1 MSRGISSQQIAR
13 EYKHGVLQDYSG
25 NITSVHLDPSHAT
38 RTILFPDRPKSF
50 FSAALNAAQN
60 VVAINVDAEAHLF
73 DLDSG
78 NVNRLKGHTSPVHV
92 LAFSPT
98 DNVLITCATPMSSR
112 SEDDEGE
119 SEIITWDIDEVASKQ
134 PISIADEAGLEQL
147 AASAVAT
154 VQMELKSRKLEMRLD
169 QVEEKEIRE
178 AIAKLLGRY
187 QTQRHVGPENRLV
200 GRLTTSFGSASF
212 SPDGRRIIYL
222 PGGRPESYGDE
233 QWDILVHDL
242 ISKSTVTL
250 CGHRDAVMSTSFSPD
265 MRTIASVAWDG
276 TVRIWEADTGVQ
288 RHVFETG
295 HQSWAGVFS
304 PDSRFFLGTTGNG
317 LVRIWDVET
326 GAKKWEWNYGDW
338 CRAVDWSHD
347 GRWFVVGGTPHGR
360 LVIFEVTDS
369 TFESPPQMR
378 HDRKLGLQDALEGP
392 HAATVGR
399 RLEVQRAGFLGPSA
413 GGVKVASITGIDQA
427 VEVFD
432 LESCKKW
439 RVIAKDGDSDHCSA
453 HFHWMEK
460 KGELLT
466 VGQDGIRTWKLE

>member
-1 MSRGISSQQIAR
+1 MSRGTSSRQIAR
-13 EYKHGVLQDYSG
+13 EYKYSVKQDYSG

-38 RTILFPDRPKSF
+38 RTVLFPDRPKSF

-60 VVAINVDAEAHLF
+60 VVAIDVNAEVHLL

-78 NVNRLKGHTSPVHV
+78 NGTKLKGHASPVDA

-112 SEDDEGE
+112 LEDEKAQP
-119 SEIITWDIDEVASKQ
+119 EIIIWDTDKAASKK
-134 PISIADEAGLEQL
+134 PTGIADEAELEQL
-147 AASAVAT
+147 AACGVAT
-154 VQMELKSRKLEMRLD
+154 IQTELKIRQLEMRLD
-169 QVEEKEIRE
+169 QGERKAVRD

-187 QTQRHVGPENRLV
+187 QTRRLVGSENRFV
-200 GRLTTSFGSASF
+200 GRLTTSFGSATF
-212 SPDGRRIIYL
+212 SPDGRKVIYL
-222 PGGRPESYGDE
+222 PGGRPESNGDD
-233 QWDILVHDL
+233 QWDISVYDMT
-242 ISKSTVTL
+242 SKSTITL
-250 CGHRDAVMSTSFSPD
+250 CGHRDAIMSTSFSPD

-378 HDRKLGLQDALEGP
+378 HDRKLGSQDALEGP

-399 RLEVQRAGFLGPSA
+399 CLEVQRAGFLGPSA
-413 GGVKVASITGIDQA
+413 GGIKVASITGIDQA

-439 RVIAKDGDSDHCSA
+439 RIIARDGDNDHCSA
-453 HFHWMEK
+453 SFHWIEK